1 LECKEFLVT
10 PVTLVLAVIL
20 VIKDQLVYK
29 GRLVIQDT
37 KARPVLALKVLLVIL
52 AIQVLQV
59 FQVILV
65 IKDQQELEPK
75 VHLAIPVILDL
86 QV

>member
-20 VIKDQLVYK
+20 VIKDQQGCK
-29 GRLVIQDT
+29 GHLAIQAT
-37 KARPVLALKVLLVIL
+37 KDLQVQARKVHLVIL